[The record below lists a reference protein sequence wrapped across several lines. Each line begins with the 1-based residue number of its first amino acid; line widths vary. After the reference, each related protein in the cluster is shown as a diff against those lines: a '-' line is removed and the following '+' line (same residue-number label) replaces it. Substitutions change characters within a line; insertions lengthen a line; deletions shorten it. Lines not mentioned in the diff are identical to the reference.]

1 LVAAL
6 SLSVPSL
13 AISATEIKLQ
23 CQLKIEN
30 AHTSGR
36 TFDTD
41 VETRTEDSIVEI
53 TESGRQLAVGITGPR
68 PIISAFTGPNPN
80 LKRYE
85 NKSTANVW
93 ELDNEV
99 QTQGARMSI
108 NIKIDRNTGLLNYSY
123 LSNLFSTG
131 GIIQETGSGYCTKVD
146 TTKKKF

>member
-1 LVAAL
+1 LVVAL

-30 AHTSGR
+30 SYTSGR

-41 VETRTEDSIVEI
+41 VERRTEDAIVEI
-53 TESGRQLAVGITGPR
+53 TELGRQLALNITGAR
-68 PIISAFTGPNPN
+68 PIISAFTASNPM

-85 NKSTANVW
+85 NKSTATVW
-93 ELDNEV
+93 ELDNEFR
-99 QTQGARMSI
+99 TEEGRMSV
-108 NIKIDRNTGLLNYSY
+108 NVKIDRNTGLLSYSY
-123 LSNLFSTG
+123 LSNWSSTG
-131 GIIQETGSGYCTKVD
+131 GTTQETGSGYCSKVD